1 MKILVAG
8 GAGYIGSVTT
18 EMLCDAGHDVVVFD
32 NLERGHR
39 EAIDP
44 RAGFVRGDLRN
55 KSDIAEAMQSEKPEA
70 VIHFAAYIEVGE
82 SMKEPMPFYENN
94 VSGSL
99 NLMTAMVASGC
110 RKLIF
115 SSTCAT
121 YGTPER
127 MPMDETLPQHPESV
141 YGDSK
146 YICEHIFSWGGKIHG
161 IECVF
166 LRYFNACGAT
176 AKYGEAHN
184 PESHLIPLVLQVALG
199 KREKIFIFGDDYET
213 RDGTCVRDYI
223 HIKDLAK
230 AHILALKPG
239 ISGGYNLGNGD
250 GYTVK
255 EVIDVCRKV
264 TGHPIPAELEPRR
277 AGDCTA
283 LVADAAK
290 AKTELG
296 WNPQFADL
304 ETIVQSAWDW
314 HQAHPNGYEPAR

>member
-1 MKILVAG
+1 MNILVAG

-18 EMLCDAGHDVVVFD
+18 EMLCDAGHNVTVLD

-39 EAIDP
+39 AAIDP
-44 RAGFVRGDLRN
+44 RAEFVQADLR
-55 KSDIAEAMQSEKPEA
+55 KPIEVEAALKEVRPEA

-82 SMKEPMPFYENN
+82 SMVDPLPFFENN

-99 NLMTAMVASGC
+99 NLMKAMVAADC
-110 RKLIF
+110 KKLIF

-121 YGTPER
+121 YGTPEK
-127 MPMDETLPQHPESV
+127 MPMDETLPQKPESV
-141 YGDSK
+141 YGESK
-146 YICEHIFSWGGKIHG
+146 LLCEKIFSWAEQIHG

-176 AKYGEAHN
+176 EQYGEAHS
-184 PESHLIPLVLQVALG
+184 PESHLIPLVLQVPLG
-199 KREKIFIFGDDYET
+199 QREKIFIFGEDYET

-223 HIKDLAK
+223 HIKDLAQ

-239 ISGGYNLGNGD
+239 ISGAFNLGNGD

-255 EVIDVCRKV
+255 EVIDVCREV
-264 TGHPIPAELEPRR
+264 TGHPIPAEVQPRR

-283 LVADAAK
+283 LVADATKAK
-290 AKTELG
+290 AVLG
-296 WNPQFADL
+296 WDPQHADL
-304 ETIVQSAWDW
+304 KEIVQSAWNW
-314 HQAHPNGYEPAR
+314 HQAHPKGY

>member
-1 MKILVAG
+1 MKVLVAG

-18 EMLCDAGHDVVVFD
+18 EMLCEAGHEVIVFD
-32 NLERGHR
+32 NLERGYQ
-39 EAIDP
+39 AAVDP
-44 RAGFVRGDLRN
+44 RAKFLQGDLRYKEDI
-55 KSDIAEAMQSEKPEA
+55 KSALLAERPDA

-82 SMKEPMPFYENN
+82 SMKEPMPFFENN

-99 NLMTAMVASGC
+99 NLMSAMVESGC
-110 RKLIF
+110 KKLIF

-141 YGDSK
+141 YGESK
-146 YICEHIFSWGGKIHG
+146 LLCEKMFQWGQEIHG

-176 AKYGEAHN
+176 EKYGESHH
-184 PESHLIPLVLQVALG
+184 PESHLIPLILQVPLG
-199 KREKIFIFGDDYET
+199 QRDKIYIFGNDYET

-223 HIKDLAK
+223 HIKDIAQ

-239 ISGGYNLGNGD
+239 IRGGYNLGNGD

-255 EVIDVCRKV
+255 EVIDVCREV

-283 LVADAAK
+283 LVADATK

-296 WNPQFADL
+296 WDPQFADL
-304 ETIVQSAWDW
+304 KQIVQSAWDW
-314 HQAHPNGYEPAR
+314 HQANPDGYTS

>member
-1 MKILVAG
+1 MKVFVAG

-18 EMLCDAGHDVVVFD
+18 EMLCNEGHDVVVFD

-39 EAIDP
+39 AAVDA
-44 RAGFVRGDLRN
+44 RAEFVQGDLRKKDEIN
-55 KSDIAEAMQSEKPEA
+55 QAMLNAKPDA

-82 SMKEPMPFYENN
+82 SMSNPLPFFENN

-99 NLMTAMVASGC
+99 NLITAMQQAGC

-121 YGTPER
+121 YGTPEI
-127 MPMDETLPQHPESV
+127 MPMDESLPQKPESV
-141 YGDSK
+141 YGESK
-146 YICEHIFSWGGKIHG
+146 LLCEQMFKWAQEIHG

-176 AKYGEAHN
+176 TKYGEAHN
-184 PESHLIPLVLQVALG
+184 PESHLIPLILQVPMG
-199 KREKIFIFGDDYET
+199 KREKIFIFGEDYET

-223 HIKDLAK
+223 HICDLAQ

-239 ISGGYNLGNGD
+239 ISGAFNLGNGD

-255 EVIDVCRKV
+255 EVIDVAREV
-264 TGHPIPAELEPRR
+264 TGHPIPAESQPRR
-277 AGDCTA
+277 PGDCST
-283 LVADAAK
+283 LVANAAK
-290 AKTELG
+290 AKKVLG
-296 WNPQFADL
+296 WDPQQADL
-304 ETIVQSAWDW
+304 KSIIQSAWDW
-314 HQAHPNGYEPAR
+314 HQAHPNGYED

>member
-1 MKILVAG
+1 MKVLVAG

-18 EMLCDAGHDVVVFD
+18 EMLCNEGHDVVVFD
-32 NLERGHR
+32 NLERGHKA
-39 EAIDP
+39 AIDP
-44 RAGFVRGDLRN
+44 RASFIQGDLRN
-55 KSDIAEAMQSEKPEA
+55 KDDIKNALQAEKPEA

-82 SMKEPMPFYENN
+82 SMVAPMPFYENN

-99 NLMTAMVASGC
+99 NLMTAMVESGVK
-110 RKLIF
+110 KLIF

-127 MPMDETLPQHPESV
+127 IPMDETLPQKPESV

-146 YICEHIFSWGGKIHG
+146 LLCEHLFQWAQDIHG

-184 PESHLIPLVLQVALG
+184 PESHLIPLILQVPMG
-199 KREKIFIFGDDYET
+199 KREKIFMFGDDYET

-223 HIKDLAK
+223 HIKDLAQ
-230 AHILALKPG
+230 AHILALKEG
-239 ISGGYNLGNGD
+239 ISGPFNLGNGD

-255 EVIDVCRKV
+255 EVIEVCREV
-264 TGHPIPAELEPRR
+264 TGPPIPAEIQPRR

-283 LVADAAK
+283 LVADATK
-290 AKTELG
+290 ARTVLG
-296 WNPQFADL
+296 WNPQHADL
-304 ETIVQSAWDW
+304 KEIVQSAWDW
-314 HQAHPNGYEPAR
+314 HQAHPNGYED